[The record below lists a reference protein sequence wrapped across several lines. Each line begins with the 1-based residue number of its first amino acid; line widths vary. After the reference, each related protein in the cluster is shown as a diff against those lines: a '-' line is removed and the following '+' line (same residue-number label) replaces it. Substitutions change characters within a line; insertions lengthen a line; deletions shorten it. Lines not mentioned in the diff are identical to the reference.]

1 MVLCCRY
8 DSPRSRLLF
17 DSVFVD
23 RAPSFLGACHFW
35 SVSPARKVPS
45 WWVYSAQIIAVN
57 TYQDGPFQARLA
69 QQKITCTQEGRDA
82 IHEYGVEL
90 QRRAREIVAAAQ
102 DHRDTA
108 DINDERV
115 ETEDREGA
123 PAQESSALP
132 SSGASL
138 FAHGS
143 SKKSGVTP
151 KQQPQP
157 KQMAHRKEAQPG
169 ARAYPLS

>member
-1 MVLCCRY
+1 M
-8 DSPRSRLLF
+8 
-17 DSVFVD
+17 
-23 RAPSFLGACHFW
+23 
-35 SVSPARKVPS
+35 
-45 WWVYSAQIIAVN
+45 YSAQIIAVN

-115 ETEDREGA
+115 ETED
-123 PAQESSALP
+123 L
-132 SSGASL
+132 SL
-138 FAHGS
+138 IHI
-143 SKKSGVTP
+143 
-151 KQQPQP
+151 
-157 KQMAHRKEAQPG
+157 
-169 ARAYPLS
+169 